1 MLNNLPPALKNLLII
16 NVLVYFASYLLGGST
31 GIDVNDLFG
40 LHYFQA
46 DLFKPYQLVTYM
58 FLHANFQHLF
68 FNMFGLFMF
77 GRVLEQVWGSK
88 RFLIFFFVTG
98 IGAALVQETVQF
110 FELRSVVTELSSYMQ
125 NIPQAGLNV
134 GSHIIHTR
142 DELLTFQTDFLNRFV
157 TIGASGAVFGVLLAF
172 GMLFPNTEMY
182 LMFIPIPIKA
192 KYMVI
197 GYGAL
202 ELITGI
208 SGMSGSGSNIAH
220 FAHLGGMLFGFFL
233 IRYWKKNTSRF
244 Y

>member
-16 NVLVYFASYLLGGST
+16 NILFFFGTLLLQGVISV
-31 GIDVNDLFG
+31 DVKNLLA

-46 DLFKPYQLVTYM
+46 EDFNPIQLITYM

-88 RFLIFFFVTG
+88 RFLIFYFVTG
-98 IGAALVQETVQF
+98 IGAALIQQTVQF
-110 FELRSVVTELSSYMQ
+110 IELRPLITEINTKIQDMP
-125 NIPQAGLNV
+125 IEGINV
-134 GSHIIHTR
+134 GDRIIHSR
-142 DELLTFQTDFLNRFV
+142 DELIAFKATFLNRIV
-157 TIGASGAVFGVLLAF
+157 TIGASGAVFGILLAF
-172 GMLFPNTEMY
+172 GMLFPNTEMF
-182 LMFIPIPIKA
+182 LMFIPVPIKA

-202 ELITGI
+202 ELFSGI
-208 SGMSGSGSNIAH
+208 AHTGSGIAH
-220 FAHLGGMLFGFFL
+220 FAHLGGMLFGFLL
-233 IRYWKKNTSRF
+233 IRYWRKSTNTF

>member
-16 NVLVYFASYLLGGST
+16 NVLVFLAGYILQGTT
-31 GIDVNDLFG
+31 GVDIDGLFG

-46 DLFKPYQLVTYM
+46 EIFHPYQMVTYM

-77 GRVLEQVWGSK
+77 GRVLEQVWGPK
-88 RFLIFFFVTG
+88 RFLIFYFVTG
-98 IGAALVQETVQF
+98 IGAAIVQQTVQF
-110 FELRSVVTELSSYMQ
+110 IELKPIISELNTHLQ
-125 NIPQAGLNV
+125 NLPASGLDV
-134 GSHIIHTR
+134 GDRIIHSR
-142 DELLTFQTDFLNRFV
+142 DELLAFKTTFLNRYV
-157 TIGASGAVFGVLLAF
+157 TIGASGAIFGVLLAF

-202 ELITGI
+202 ELF
-208 SGMSGSGSNIAH
+208 SGMSGTSSGVAH

-233 IRYWKKNTSRF
+233 IRYWKKSNKTF
-244 Y
+244 F

>member
-16 NVLVYFASYLLGGST
+16 NVLVFFAGYLLQGAT
-31 GIDVNDLFG
+31 GFDLNGTLG

-46 DLFKPYQLVTYM
+46 EAFNPIQLVSYM

-68 FNMFGLFMF
+68 LNMFGLFMF

-98 IGAALVQETVQF
+98 LGAAIVQQAVQF
-110 FELRSVVTELSSYMQ
+110 IELRPVISEINSKLQDM
-125 NIPQAGLNV
+125 PAG
-134 GSHIIHTR
+134 GIDIGDKIIHSR
-142 DELLTFQTDFLNRFV
+142 DELLSFKTAFLNRFV
-157 TIGASGAVFGVLLAF
+157 TVGASGAVFGVLLAF

-197 GYGAL
+197 GYGVI
-202 ELITGI
+202 ELFSGI
-208 SGMSGSGSNIAH
+208 AGTSNGVAH
-220 FAHLGGMLFGFFL
+220 FAHIGGMLFGFFL
-233 IRYWKKNTSRF
+233 IRYWRKNTQSF